1 MREMPMKSTFRES
14 ARVETWIPGEV
25 FRAERKQAKMN
36 EANKLRDTT
45 VAAVIALLAETFPKC
60 FSVYQPRRRPLKIG
74 IHKDI
79 LAAVD
84 GALTPLE
91 LGRGL
96 GAYCSNQA
104 YLEHTRTG
112 AWRLDL
118 DGKPAGVVTADEEA
132 HAKATLAGIRAKKDA
147 RTAAAKAAAQLASPQ
162 PAKRLSLADL
172 KAAALARKTS
182 LNLHN
187 N

>member
-1 MREMPMKSTFRES
+1 MSRHHNP
-14 ARVETWIPGEV
+14 
-25 FRAERKQAKMN
+25 
-36 EANKLRDTT
+36 
-45 VAAVIALLAETFPKC
+45 VATAAIALLAELYPKC
-60 FSVYQPRRRPLKIG
+60 FSVYEGRRRPLKIG

-91 LGRGL
+91 LSRAL
-96 GAYCSNQA
+96 GIYCSNPA
-104 YLEHTRTG
+104 YLGHTRKG

-118 DGKPAGVVTADEEA
+118 DGNPAGTVTADEEA
-132 HAKATLAGIRAKKDA
+132 HAKATLAGIRTKKEV
-147 RTAAAKAAAQLASPQ
+147 RTAAAKATAQPAIPQ